1 MLIRSRVV
9 MALVVAGCGLTAMSV
24 PSVALAHH
32 GRGRFDRF
40 GPRAGFGGKGAQG
53 LCAEAG
59 VAMNGHLNG
68 PGGPWGGHS
77 NWDGQGLASLT
88 ETQTKELKS
97 ACEKLATAY
106 AAKRTADGAA
116 AKTLWE
122 ALKADATKLHEA
134 CPALAEHHEPG
145 FELSAACKEALTSFW
160 TSAKEAKKAYRAAVE
175 AADKAFAPALAEFE
189 TATAAIVAALTPPP
203 RAGTST
209 DPAAGSAATTPPGR
223 APAGLTRARATA
235 GRAATAG
242 RRSNPRNSPSTPH
255 PQGRAPRRRGP
266 SLARTPSGRRPTSV
280 LSALRGSDLQPILP
294 AKDFTAKTEKGKL
307 AVRRGRKA
315 RGLSKGR

>member
-189 TATAAIVAALTPPP
+189 TATAAIVAAL
-203 RAGTST
+203 
-209 DPAAGSAATTPPGR
+209 DAAAPSGHVYGPGR
-223 APAGLTRARATA
+223 RFGGYDPTGS
-235 GRAATAG
+235 GSG
-242 RRSNPRNSPSTPH
+242 GPD
-255 PQGRAPRRRGP
+255 QGQGHGGP
-266 SLARTPSGRRPTSV
+266 CGHGGPPVES
-280 LSALRGSDLQPILP
+280 
-294 AKDFTAKTEKGKL
+294 
-307 AVRRGRKA
+307 
-315 RGLSKGR
+315 